1 MTTSNLTLAG
11 INKFIDNLA
20 REGGRIHAAA
30 NSNLDF
36 DGMNIFD
43 MNKAIDNGGGI
54 YLSKTN
60 LMFGGISKRGGGVQ
74 AAANSNLDSGR
85 NFSDTNKAATDSGG

>member
-1 MTTSNLTLAG
+1 MCSHPCTLQLFCHE
-11 INKFIDNLA
+11 NKFIDNLA

-60 LMFGGISKRGGGVQ
+60 LMFGGISKFAKNSAREGRGG
-74 AAANSNLDSGR
+74 
-85 NFSDTNKAATDSGG
+85 